1 MKIYSEKDDFFE
13 KNIEDPDI
21 DETGRDP
28 EQAEILDIEC
38 TEDSVR
44 LDVFLAS
51 CITEY
56 SRSYIKKL
64 ITEGKVRV
72 DGEVA
77 KKAGLSLKKGRIVTV
92 LMEEPELLTV
102 EPQDIPVN
110 VVYEDEDIIIVDK
123 PRGMTVHPAPGNR
136 DRTLVNALMFKYKD
150 KLSDINGVLRPG
162 IVHRIDKDT
171 SGLLV
176 VARNNAA
183 HQNLA
188 KLFKVHDI
196 KREYIGI
203 CKGVL
208 PADKGVIKTNIGR
221 HPTDRKK
228 MAVLASGGK
237 EAVTRFRAVERFDS
251 FTVFEAELETG
262 RTHQIRVHMAYIG
275 HPIAGDP
282 VYGGGKDNLNIGP
295 GQILHAKTLG
305 FAHPRTGK
313 YMEFHTDM
321 PEYFKIALETIKERQ
336 KG

>member
-228 MAVLASGGK
+228 W
-237 EAVTRFRAVERFDS
+237 RFW
-251 FTVFEAELETG
+251 
-262 RTHQIRVHMAYIG
+262 Q
-275 HPIAGDP
+275 AGARKP
-282 VYGGGKDNLNIGP
+282 
-295 GQILHAKTLG
+295 
-305 FAHPRTGK
+305 
-313 YMEFHTDM
+313 
-321 PEYFKIALETIKERQ
+321 
-336 KG
+336 